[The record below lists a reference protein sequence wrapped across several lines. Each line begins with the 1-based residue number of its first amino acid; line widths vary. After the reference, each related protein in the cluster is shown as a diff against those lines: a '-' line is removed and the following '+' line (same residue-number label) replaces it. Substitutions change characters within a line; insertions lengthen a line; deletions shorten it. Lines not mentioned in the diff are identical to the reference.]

1 MVRLEK
7 VKKILNTAR
16 RITGSVATVNNGD
29 SMNHYRMIVA
39 RLETIFIKSCK
50 KFNPSILGRKEIIQS
65 ILKKENIAV
74 FRNVKVI
81 IHLICVACV
90 KVYVESVV
98 PRFEKLFDS
107 SRQPTEQHSLD
118 EMIIAENGPLLHHA
132 AEILDRAMNQYW
144 TVANSDDK

>member
-7 VKKILNTAR
+7 VKKFLNAAR
-16 RITGSVATVNNGD
+16 RITGSVATVNDGD
-29 SMNHYRMIVA
+29 SMNHYRMFVA

-90 KVYVESVV
+90 KIYVESVV
-98 PRFEKLFDS
+98 PRFIWKTFWFFTTAYRTTFFGRNDHCWERTFTTPCCWNTTQSNEPVLEGWK
-107 SRQPTEQHSLD
+107 
-118 EMIIAENGPLLHHA
+118 
-132 AEILDRAMNQYW
+132 
-144 TVANSDDK
+144 